1 MYNLRPLHIW
11 CQKVLPQ
18 VYDDSLSYY
27 ELLQRVLAAL
37 NMTIAD
43 VNELKEIVT
52 GGIDVQEEVNKKID
66 EMVLDGTMDKI
77 VARAIE
83 NDIMSP
89 AGSGANYTSF
99 DFTGLAAEMKELY
112 NADLSA
118 WNSTYVFSKWNE
130 LVNANSAN
138 MATGTA
144 YTVDSVVAPYYLWKA
159 RRNRQTTHGGSSD
172 ENKFGTFAF
181 NTYGEK
187 TFIVTIGEMANERMT
202 GVAFYTLFTKWLE
215 GKYNGNYILDN
226 YNFIIVPILNVL
238 DWNSGSNNNYIRQKY
253 KNGFTGYSD
262 DLELNDAIETFM
274 NTGIRNIMTAV
285 MKQDAIYSYEQWRY
299 NQKIVYFNLREISW
313 GHDPSFEPLDGY
325 TTGIIA
331 RGHFTRTRD
340 AGEILYNS
348 LMSTLRKIVTIKP
361 EFYAHGAFQQ
371 LHAGYHSRHAI
382 TYCGAQQGYKAF
394 NIELQKYVGDSY
406 SDVSSVAYSENS
418 WFFAFTLLYNV
429 IMNSMPYLDK
439 PTKRVYGDL
448 QELGPFTYIP
458 SINTSGQPVEPYRKC
473 DVDDIIKKVP
483 PGSYFSYAIRR
494 LSYKDGDNQ
503 DQDLD
508 MSLVYENLPS
518 SLAGELH
525 IRRGGNDLDDDA
537 SRGIA
542 FYVPYYELS
551 KIYYCKIYS
560 NGTHSDWWGLSGLSA
575 MEYCILRGDPDITDI
590 STVADTVE
598 YVELQK
604 ADWSSARY
612 FGKSQGGI
620 HVKKHG
626 LYLVSGSVHISVD
639 SGCTEITT
647 FVNYSSDDDQN
658 HSNAIAASS
667 VPNSSSSFI
676 GGVDISPRIVELRA
690 DSWIW
695 LACRT
700 KDDDGHIY
708 RSGANTYLQALLVR
722 ELD

>member
-1 MYNLRPLHIW
+1 MYNLRPFHIW

-43 VNELKEIVT
+43 INELKEIVT
-52 GGIDVQEEVNKKID
+52 GGVDVQDEVNKKID

-77 VARAIE
+77 VARVLGDDVMA
-83 NDIMSP
+83 P
-89 AGSGANYTSF
+89 SGAGTNYTSY
-99 DFTGLAAEMKELY
+99 DFSDLAAEMPS
-112 NADLSA
+112 DLSS
-118 WNSTYVFSKWNE
+118 WNSQFVFSKWNE
-130 LVNANSAN
+130 LVIANSAN
-138 MATGTA
+138 METGTA
-144 YTVDSVVAPYYLWKA
+144 YTVDGVTTPYFVWKA
-159 RRNRQTTHGGSSD
+159 RRNRQTTHGGTSD

-181 NTYGEK
+181 ETYGEK

-202 GVAFYTLFTKWLE
+202 GAAFYTLFTKWLE
-215 GKYNGNYILDN
+215 GKYNGPYILDN
-226 YNFIIVPILNVL
+226 CNFIVIPILNIL
-238 DWNSGSNNNYIRQKY
+238 DWDSGSNNNYIRQKY
-253 KNGFTGYSD
+253 NNGYTGYS
-262 DLELNDAIETFM
+262 ENTPLNDAIETWFD
-274 NTGIRNIMTAV
+274 TGVRSIMKSI
-285 MKQDAIYSYEQWRY
+285 MKQPAIYSYEKWRY

-325 TTGIIA
+325 TTGILA
-331 RGHFTRTRD
+331 RGHYTRTRD
-340 AGEILYNS
+340 AGEILIDA
-348 LMSTLRKIVTIKP
+348 LMSTMRKIITVKP
-361 EFYAHGAFQQ
+361 EFYANGAFQQ
-371 LHAGYHSRHAI
+371 LHTGVHSRHAI

-394 NIELQKYVGDSY
+394 NIELQKFVGDSY
-406 SDVSSVAYSENS
+406 SDVSATRYSENS
-418 WFFAFTLLYNV
+418 WFFAYTLLYNV
-429 IMNSMPYLDK
+429 VMNAMPYLAK
-439 PTKRVYGDL
+439 PVKRVYGDL
-448 QELGPFTYIP
+448 QELGPFTIIP
-458 SINTSGQPVEPYRKC
+458 SISNTGTLVAPYRVC
-473 DVDDIIKKVP
+473 DVDEIIKRVP

-494 LSYKDGDNQ
+494 LTYTDAGSNE
-503 DQDLD
+503 QDLD
-508 MSLVYENLPS
+508 MSLVYQHLPS
-518 SLAGELH
+518 ALAGELH
-525 IRRGGNDLDDDA
+525 IRRGGNDLEDDA

-542 FYVPYYELS
+542 IYVPYYELS
-551 KIYYCKIYS
+551 KVYYCKVYS

-598 YVELQK
+598 YVELQV
-604 ADWSSARY
+604 AEYSSGRY
-612 FGKSQGGI
+612 FGTSQGGI

-647 FVNYSSDDDQN
+647 FVNSSSDNDMN
-658 HSNAIAASS
+658 HSVARAASS
-667 VPNSSSSFI
+667 VPNSSSAFI
-676 GGVDISPRIVELRA
+676 GGVDISPRIIELSA